1 VSISV
6 ACPFLALVQS
16 LVQSLLHLE
25 LNVLGALWSVTGN
38 QTCPCSGLLCQ
49 IAIRLVHGQSQAS

>member
-38 QTCPCSGLLCQ
+38 QTCSCSGLLCQ